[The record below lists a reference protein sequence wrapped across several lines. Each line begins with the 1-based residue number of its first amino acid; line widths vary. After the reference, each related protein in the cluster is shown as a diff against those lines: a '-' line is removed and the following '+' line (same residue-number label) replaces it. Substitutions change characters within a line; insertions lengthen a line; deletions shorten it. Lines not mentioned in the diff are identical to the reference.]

1 MQWKD
6 FSEGE
11 LINRDDESGCND
23 KDEDV
28 LEQGML
34 EKLFI
39 KGTVSDISQY
49 WKYKGQNA
57 RSGFKLRK
65 DYDNLSRQEKC
76 SLCILSYVTRRQAMF
91 KLHVTS
97 FHKKI
102 KYFNSQCFQCFELQ
116 DAKPVLLSL
125 FFSFPYAF
133 IGKSKRYFN
142 VLKKN
147 VKIMETM
154 VIFSIIKIILHGLRL
169 QGHFYGPALL
179 C

>member
-97 FHKKI
+97 FHKK
-102 KYFNSQCFQCFELQ
+102 N
-116 DAKPVLLSL
+116 
-125 FFSFPYAF
+125 
-133 IGKSKRYFN
+133 
-142 VLKKN
+142 
-147 VKIMETM
+147 KI
-154 VIFSIIKIILHGLRL
+154 L
-169 QGHFYGPALL
+169 
-179 C
+179 